1 MSGIKV
7 AIAGTGY
14 IASFHARAIRG
25 LKDVE
30 LVGVCDTSLSSAQA
44 FASNWGVPEA
54 LIPFNQCCAINA
66 RMQSM
71 C

>member
-54 LIPFNQCCAINA
+54 F
-66 RMQSM
+66 
-71 C
+71 